1 MSVSENTSE
10 FARSTS
16 WKLFLVSLLL
26 FSLAMPVLA
35 QVEASIAGVI
45 TDSSGAVIAGAT
57 VSVRNLENGF
67 TRKVITNESGR
78 YDLPSLPL
86 GRYDVT
92 AEMRGFKSEVKTGV
106 TLVVGQQAVVDL
118 TLQPGEVKE
127 TITVKDENPV
137 VNVTTQETSGLVG
150 ERQVKDLP
158 LNGRSYDE
166 LITLNQGIV
175 NYTSE
180 RSGGIGTSNSAIGN
194 MFAVSGH
201 RPQENLYL
209 LNGIEYTGASEI
221 NITPGGASG
230 QLLGVDAVREF
241 NVVTD
246 TYGAEYGKRPG
257 AQVSIVTASGSNQL
271 HGSVYEFL
279 RNSGLDARNYFDQS
293 QIPRFQRNQF
303 GGALGGPIRKNK
315 LFLFGDYEGFR
326 QNLSLSDVTL
336 VPDNAAR
343 EGFLPGSDGKLK
355 QVGVAPGVA
364 PLLALWPVQNGPDLG
379 AGIGEAFSH
388 PLQKIREDFGTTRFD
403 YNASSADSLSAVYTV
418 DDSAANT
425 PTSNPLS
432 LVFESLREQVV
443 SLQEQHVFSSTFL
456 NTARF
461 GLSRAGY
468 FFTGQ
473 TPVNVPGWVERRPV
487 GALVIGGDGSQRRVP
502 DQPRRYQCRQ

>member
-1 MSVSENTSE
+1 MK
-10 FARSTS
+10 RMWLST
-16 WKLFLVSLLL
+16 LFIALQASGQQASLT
-26 FSLAMPVLA
+26 
-35 QVEASIAGVI
+35 G
-45 TDSSGAVIAGAT
+45 T
-57 VSVRNLENGF
+57 VSDVAGLPVPAVTLTIENFETRRVRTVLTNG
-67 TRKVITNESGR
+67 
-78 YDLPSLPL
+78 L
-86 GRYDVT
+86 GRYAAPDLEIGSYQIS
-92 AEMRGFKSEVKTGV
+92 AVKTGFK
-106 TLVVGQQAVVDL
+106 TLVKTGIIVAVGQETTVDL
-118 TLQPGEVKE
+118 SLDLGGVTEIV
-127 TITVKDENPV
+127 TVEAEASPV
-137 VNVTTQETSGLVG
+137 NLSTQETSGLVG

-158 LNGRSYDE
+158 LNGRSYDG
-166 LITLNQGIV
+166 LMALNPGVV
-175 NYTSE
+175 NYSSQ
-180 RSGGIGTSNSAIGN
+180 RSGGIGTSNSAVGN
-194 MFAVSGH
+194 MFAVSGR
-201 RPQENLYL
+201 RPQENLFL